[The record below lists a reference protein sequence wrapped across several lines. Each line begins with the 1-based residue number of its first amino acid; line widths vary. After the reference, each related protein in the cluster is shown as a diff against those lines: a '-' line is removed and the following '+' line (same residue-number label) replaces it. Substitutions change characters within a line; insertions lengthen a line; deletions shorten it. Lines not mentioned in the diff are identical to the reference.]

1 MGDGGY
7 ADVLWPVIRGCA
19 RGRREVPTVSYR
31 KCPVDLS
38 RVADLDVE
46 LDLSRLPTTKKAPLV
61 AGPDVNPDA
70 RDWPCAASTRM
81 NRLQSA
87 TLAVTLNLLTPR

>member
-31 KCPVDLS
+31 KCPV
-38 RVADLDVE
+38 
-46 LDLSRLPTTKKAPLV
+46 DLSRLPTTKKAPLV